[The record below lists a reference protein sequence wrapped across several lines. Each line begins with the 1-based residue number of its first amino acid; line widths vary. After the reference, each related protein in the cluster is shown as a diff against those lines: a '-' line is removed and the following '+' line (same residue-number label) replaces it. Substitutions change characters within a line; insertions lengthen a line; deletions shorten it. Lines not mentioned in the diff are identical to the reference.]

1 MQKYRQLY
9 SERCYLPKL
18 YFRFRVGSAI
28 VGHLYS
34 QVPMLKL
41 PKSVNS
47 KKTGGSDLDHPKA
60 VSSSDKAI
68 LYACLYVCMCVRVR
82 VGACVRACLSV
93 TQGLDTLFFK

>member
-1 MQKYRQLY
+1 MT
-9 SERCYLPKL
+9 CDNHVIKL
-18 YFRFRVGSAI
+18 DPMNAKVPTVIFGTSAI

-34 QVPMLKL
+34 QVPMLKV

-82 VGACVRACLSV
+82 VGAYVRACLSV